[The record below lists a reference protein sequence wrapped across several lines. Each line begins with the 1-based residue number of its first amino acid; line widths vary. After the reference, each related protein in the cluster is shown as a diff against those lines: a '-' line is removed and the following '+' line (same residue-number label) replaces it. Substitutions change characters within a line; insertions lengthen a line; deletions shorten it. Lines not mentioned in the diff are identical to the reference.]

1 MVGPD
6 TTNDDKER
14 RHQALIEEHDILAVL
29 LRPLNCAGNLDL
41 GDETLDSLHP
51 TIRALIPPLS
61 SDDTPPP
68 ELDPVDDL
76 RRDVLE
82 ALLLLT
88 RSEIGEEAMTSSRNI
103 LPLMEV
109 RKCPALASQPVR
121 SGCFSEHK
129 TAQLAV
135 HNRCACACACA
146 CALLC

>member
-6 TTNDDKER
+6 TPDDDKER
-14 RHQALIEEHDILAVL
+14 RHQALIEEHGVVAVL

-41 GDETLDSLHP
+41 GDETLESLHP
-51 TIRALIPPLS
+51 SIRALIPPLS
-61 SDDTPPP
+61 SDDRPPP

-88 RSEIGEEAMTSSRNI
+88 QSEIGEQSMTSTWNI

-109 RKCPALASQPVR
+109 RKYLVLASLPV
-121 SGCFSEHK
+121 SSD
-129 TAQLAV
+129 
-135 HNRCACACACA
+135 
-146 CALLC
+146 